1 MSELLWPGLT
11 VLGAYVV
18 LGLTGFGSALL
29 MVPLLAWT
37 WPLPEVVA
45 LVLMLDMPAS
55 LMHSGLNWRRV
66 QWAELMRLLPGMVL
80 GTLAGLW
87 LTRYL
92 DSRWPLLV
100 LGVYV
105 AIVGLRAL
113 RQRTDLQPVDVR
125 WRHLYGMGLG
135 VVQVL
140 FGTAGPVVVAWLTR
154 RLSDPQPIRATIPMI
169 MAVAAVTVLLGMALD
184 GRLSQPSLWQRW
196 TVLIVPAL
204 AGVWLGHRLAHRVP
218 VQRLRQMIC
227 ALLVVSGSVPQT
239 DQCPRSLVGGQGPGA
254 DLCVPSPQ
262 GASLTRRPAIRPQ
275 AKRPAHGIPMRR
287 PERLK
292 QQVAH
297 ISRCSPAL
305 SPPRIT

>member
-1 MSELLWPGLT
+1 MIELLWPGFT

-45 LVLMLDMPAS
+45 LALMLDMPAS

-87 LTRYL
+87 LTRSL

-113 RQRTDLQPVDVR
+113 RQSTDQMPVDVR
-125 WRHLYGMGLG
+125 WRHLYGAGLG
-135 VVQVL
+135 VVEVL

-154 RLSDPQPIRATIPMI
+154 RLSDPQQIRATIPMI
-169 MAVAAVTVLLGMALD
+169 MAVAVVTVLFGMALD
-184 GRLSQPSLWQRW
+184 GRLSQPVLWQRW
-196 TVLIVPAL
+196 AVLILPAL
-204 AGVWLGHRLAHRVP
+204 AGVWLGHRLAYRVP

-227 ALLVVSGSVPQT
+227 ALLVVSGSV
-239 DQCPRSLVGGQGPGA
+239 L
-254 DLCVPSPQ
+254 
-262 GASLTRRPAIRPQ
+262 AI
-275 AKRPAHGIPMRR
+275 K
-287 PERLK
+287 
-292 QQVAH
+292 
-297 ISRCSPAL
+297 AL
-305 SPPRIT
+305 G

>member
-1 MSELLWPGLT
+1 MIELLWPGLT
-11 VLGAYVV
+11 VLGAYIV

-66 QWAELMRLLPGMVL
+66 QWAELIRLLPGMVL

-113 RQRTDLQPVDVR
+113 RQSTDQMPVDVH
-125 WRHLYGMGLG
+125 WRHPYGAGLG
-135 VVQVL
+135 VVEVL

-154 RLSDPQPIRATIPMI
+154 RLSDPQQIRATIPMI

-227 ALLVVSGSVPQT
+227 ALLVVSGSV
-239 DQCPRSLVGGQGPGA
+239 L
-254 DLCVPSPQ
+254 
-262 GASLTRRPAIRPQ
+262 AI
-275 AKRPAHGIPMRR
+275 K
-287 PERLK
+287 
-292 QQVAH
+292 
-297 ISRCSPAL
+297 AL
-305 SPPRIT
+305 G

>member
-1 MSELLWPGLT
+1 MIELLWPGLT
-11 VLGAYVV
+11 VLGAYIV

-135 VVQVL
+135 VVQLL

-154 RLSDPQPIRATIPMI
+154 RLSDPQQIRATIPMI

-184 GRLSQPSLWQRW
+184 GRLSQPVLWQRW

-227 ALLVVSGSVPQT
+227 ALLVVSGSVLT
-239 DQCPRSLVGGQGPGA
+239 AKALV
-254 DLCVPSPQ
+254 
-262 GASLTRRPAIRPQ
+262 
-275 AKRPAHGIPMRR
+275 
-287 PERLK
+287 
-292 QQVAH
+292 
-297 ISRCSPAL
+297 
-305 SPPRIT
+305 